1 MTIKSDDTQVN
12 LEQARKFGRVSDDGH
27 VFVIVEGEEYAV
39 GQLPGASEEEALAY
53 FARKFENVEAQVSL
67 LESRVENNSPA
78 ADLQKGITSIGAQ
91 IGVRNMVGDYAS
103 LQERLSALNERIIK
117 LGEAQQQ
124 ERAENRERALAAR
137 EEIVAE
143 AEQIAAQD
151 VEKIHWKNSH
161 ARMNELFD
169 AWKQAQREIH
179 LAKSVED
186 ELWKRF
192 RAARTTFDRNRRAH
206 FSQLDDR
213 NARIKRAKEELIARA
228 EQLSSS
234 TDWSETSREYGKLM
248 RAWKEVPRGSRRE
261 DDKLW
266 ARFRA
271 AQDVFFDARNAAEA
285 QQDEAYAENLKVKE
299 ALLVE
304 ARALLPVT
312 DISAAKK
319 AFEKILDRWDA
330 AGRVPRGSRRE
341 DDKLWARFRA
351 AQDVFFDARN
361 AAEAEQDAVYA
372 DNLKVK
378 EALLVEAR
386 GLLPVTDISAAKKAF
401 EKILDRWDAAGRVP
415 RADLRRIDS
424 ELRKIQDE
432 INGAEAAKWKKND
445 PAKAARANSLL
456 TQIQDSLAELES
468 ELQAAQASGDAKKIA
483 KAQEALEARR
493 AWAATLEGFNA

>member
-151 VEKIHWKNSH
+151 V
-161 ARMNELFD
+161 
-169 AWKQAQREIH
+169 
-179 LAKSVED
+179 
-186 ELWKRF
+186 
-192 RAARTTFDRNRRAH
+192 
-206 FSQLDDR
+206 
-213 NARIKRAKEELIARA
+213 
-228 EQLSSS
+228 
-234 TDWSETSREYGKLM
+234 
-248 RAWKEVPRGSRRE
+248 
-261 DDKLW
+261 
-266 ARFRA
+266 
-271 AQDVFFDARNAAEA
+271 FFDARNAAEA

-304 ARALLPVT
+304 ARA
-312 DISAAKK
+312 
-319 AFEKILDRWDA
+319 
-330 AGRVPRGSRRE
+330 
-341 DDKLWARFRA
+341 
-351 AQDVFFDARN
+351 
-361 AAEAEQDAVYA
+361 
-372 DNLKVK
+372 
-378 EALLVEAR
+378 
-386 GLLPVTDISAAKKAF
+386 LLPVTDISAAKKAF

-468 ELQAAQASGDAKKIA
+468 ELQAAQTSGDAKKIA

>member
-1 MTIKSDDTQVN
+1 
-12 LEQARKFGRVSDDGH
+12 
-27 VFVIVEGEEYAV
+27 
-39 GQLPGASEEEALAY
+39 
-53 FARKFENVEAQVSL
+53 
-67 LESRVENNSPA
+67 
-78 ADLQKGITSIGAQ
+78 
-91 IGVRNMVGDYAS
+91 
-103 LQERLSALNERIIK
+103 
-117 LGEAQQQ
+117 
-124 ERAENRERALAAR
+124 
-137 EEIVAE
+137 
-143 AEQIAAQD
+143 
-151 VEKIHWKNSH
+151 
-161 ARMNELFD
+161 MNELFD

-248 RAWKEVPRGSRRE
+248 RAWKEVPRGSSRE

-330 AGRVPRGSRRE
+330 AGRVPR
-341 DDKLWARFRA
+341 
-351 AQDVFFDARN
+351 
-361 AAEAEQDAVYA
+361 
-372 DNLKVK
+372 
-378 EALLVEAR
+378 
-386 GLLPVTDISAAKKAF
+386 
-401 EKILDRWDAAGRVP
+401 
-415 RADLRRIDS
+415 ADLRRIDS

-432 INGAEAAKWKKND
+432 INGAEAAKWKNND